1 MIVGI
6 LEVAL
11 TFYAFSLKDKRG
23 IVRRIIQRTKT
34 AFNAAVAEVDELDNP
49 GATVLGIVTV
59 GNEHR
64 FVESRLDKIENF
76 IEELELAE
84 ITDSRKTV
92 TYP

>member
-34 AFNAAVAEVDELDNP
+34 AFNAAVAEVDELDAASARSLARRGRRRVFAEQPAYRLP
-49 GATVLGIVTV
+49 GLLM
-59 GNEHR
+59 
-64 FVESRLDKIENF
+64 ESC
-76 IEELELAE
+76 
-84 ITDSRKTV
+84 
-92 TYP
+92 